1 MVKRAVRTLTDSSS
15 IPRLVPAGRVLYT
28 RATAMSHAICSDPE
42 LLRRVP
48 YFAGLGND
56 VLAALTAVSIQRQ
69 FMRGQLIFEEGEP
82 CAGLY
87 IVAAGE
93 VKVFKLSPQGREQ
106 VIRQLG
112 PGSTFNE
119 VPVLDGGPN
128 PASTAAVTD
137 ATVCVISRADIRRLA
152 QTYPAF
158 AWALIESTA
167 RHARH
172 LVLMVEDLS
181 LRSVKARL
189 ARLLLVEAQRST
201 ASGEID
207 RSQMITQAEMA
218 ARLGTVRE
226 MIGRVLRDLADDGLI
241 VFDRHRIVIKD
252 QKRLADVADGL

>member
-1 MVKRAVRTLTDSSS
+1 
-15 IPRLVPAGRVLYT
+15 
-28 RATAMSHAICSDPE
+28 MSHASCSDPE

-48 YFAGLGND
+48 YFAGLSDD
-56 VLAALTAVSIQRQ
+56 VLAALAAVTIQRQ
-69 FMRGQLIFEEGEP
+69 LARGQLIFEEGEP

-93 VKVFKLSPQGREQ
+93 IKVFKLSPQGREQ
-106 VIRQLG
+106 VIRQFG

-137 ATVCVISRADIRRLA
+137 ATVCVITRDDIKRLA

-172 LVLMVEDLS
+172 LVMMVEDLS

-189 ARLLLVEAQRST
+189 ARLLLVEAQRSVG
-201 ASGEID
+201 AGEID

-241 VFDRHRIVIKD
+241 VFDRHRIMIKD
-252 QKRLADVADGL
+252 REALAALADGL

>member
-1 MVKRAVRTLTDSSS
+1 VRRNLAALHS
-15 IPRLVPAGRVLYT
+15 LKYT
-28 RATAMSHAICSDPE
+28 QWVMTRSVYSDPS
-42 LLRRVP
+42 LLRQVP
-48 YFAGLGND
+48 FFAGLSDD
-56 VLAALTAVSIQRQ
+56 VLAALAAATVERRYA
-69 FMRGQLIFEEGEP
+69 RGQVLFLEGDP
-82 CAGLY
+82 CAGLH
-87 IVAAGE
+87 IVAEGE
-93 VKVFKLSPQGREQ
+93 VKIFKLSPQGREQ
-106 VIRQLG
+106 ILRQLG

-137 ATVCVISRADIRRLA
+137 AILCVITREDIKRLA
-152 QTYPAF
+152 QTYPAL

-172 LVLMVEDLS
+172 LVMMVEDLS

-201 ASGEID
+201 AAGEID

-241 VFDRHRIVIKD
+241 TFDRHRIVIKD
-252 QKRLADVADGL
+252 REALAAVAEGL